1 VTSFGYLLKSWKSL
15 RLLALGIFIFLLT
28 VYLGTS
34 VIHDAPGWLLG
45 MGFVGLVMVY
55 VGCYVAFAWAPPGG
69 ESDGFGDCTV
79 CGETNVAVA
88 HLHGVNYCGRCYQN
102 GKAQGYFD
110 GMDRQSRE
118 SERARP
124 QIEESVVTQP
134 PSPQV
139 KEIIKER
146 EVIHRET
153 IVKIRCGHCR
163 RLFEE
168 EKGNCP
174 YCGAPA

>member
-1 VTSFGYLLKSWKSL
+1 MNSFGYLLKSWKSL
-15 RLLALGIFIFLLT
+15 RLLALGTFIFLLA

-34 VIHDAPGWLLG
+34 VIHDAPSWLLG
-45 MGFVGLVMVY
+45 MGFVGLAMMY
-55 VGCYVAFAWAPPGG
+55 VGCYVSFAWAPPGG

-88 HLHGVNYCGRCYQN
+88 YREGVNYCGRCYQN

-118 SERARP
+118 SERAQS
-124 QIEESVVTQP
+124 QIEESPPTQP
-134 PSPQV
+134 QAA

-146 EVIHRET
+146 VEIHRET
-153 IVKIRCGHCR
+153 IVKIRCGHCH

-168 EKGNCP
+168 EKGSCP
-174 YCGAPA
+174 NCGAPV